1 VPPLSPRAEGGRRPA
16 SAALIVALTGN
27 IAAGKSLVT
36 ALFRGWG
43 ASIVDADQV
52 VRDLQRPGTAVFQQI
67 VKRFG
72 TAILTKDGEL
82 DRRALR
88 RLILEDIRARSDLN
102 AIVHPA
108 VRAQQAILVAAARAA
123 GARIIVVDIPLLF
136 EAADPAEFDA
146 VVLVDA
152 PETVRLH
159 RLVTLRGLPREDAER
174 LIAAQLPSQAKRPRS
189 QFVIDNDGDRA
200 QLERRARDV
209 WLALEARAGAA

>member
-1 VPPLSPRAEGGRRPA
+1 M
-16 SAALIVALTGN
+16 IVALTGN
-27 IAAGKSLVT
+27 IAAGKSTVV
-36 ALFRGWG
+36 ALFKEWG
-43 ASIVDADQV
+43 AGIVDADQV
-52 VRDLQRPGTAVFQQI
+52 VRDLQRPGTEVHKQI

-72 TAILTKDGEL
+72 KEILTPEGEI
-82 DRRALR
+82 DRPALR
-88 RLILEDIRARSDLN
+88 RLILADTRARSDLN

-108 VRAQQAILVAAARAA
+108 VRAQREALVAAARAA
-123 GARIIVVDIPLLF
+123 GARIIVADIPLLF

-152 PETVRLH
+152 PEAVRLH
-159 RLVTLRGLPREDAER
+159 RLVTMRGLPLEDAER
-174 LIAAQLPSQAKRPRS
+174 LMAAQQPSATKRPLS

>member
-1 VPPLSPRAEGGRRPA
+1 M
-16 SAALIVALTGN
+16 IVALTGN
-27 IAAGKSLVT
+27 IAAGKSTVV
-36 ALFRGWG
+36 ALFKEWG
-43 ASIVDADQV
+43 AGIVDADQV
-52 VRDLQRPGTAVFQQI
+52 VRDLQRPGTEVFRQI

-72 TAILTKDGEL
+72 KEILTPEGEI
-82 DRRALR
+82 DRAALR
-88 RLILEDIRARSDLN
+88 RLILADTRARSDLN

-108 VRAQQAILVAAARAA
+108 VRAQRDTLVAAARAA
-123 GARIIVVDIPLLF
+123 GARIIVADIPLLF

-152 PETVRLH
+152 PEAVRLH
-159 RLVTLRGLPREDAER
+159 RLVTMRGLPLEDAER
-174 LIAAQLPSQAKRPRS
+174 LMAAQQPSATKRPLS